1 MGNRTSVILH
11 RTAKA
16 TTVVPNIN
24 RRCRP
29 TIHRPCRLTNHPN
42 IINPCRP
49 ITSRPSINSNV
60 IRLSTVTATTVV
72 RNINRPTHHR
82 PCPPTT
88 HPSNIS
94 VILLRTVQAPD
105 VVFNNHNHNS
115 VVTKNVSSPAAVTTV
130 ARVAKVVKEDTT
142 VVASD
147 TAVTVAREAKVVKA
161 VVVVSNP
168 KPV

>member
-1 MGNRTSVILH
+1 MG
-11 RTAKA
+11 
-16 TTVVPNIN
+16 
-24 RRCRP
+24 
-29 TIHRPCRLTNHPN
+29 HPN

-60 IRLSTVTATTVV
+60 ILRPTVMATIVV

-88 HPSNIS
+88 HPNNIS
-94 VILLRTVQAPD
+94 VILLRTVKATT
-105 VVFNNHNHNS
+105 VVHDNHNHNS

-142 VVASD
+142 VEVASD
-147 TAVTVAREAKVVKA
+147 TAVTVAREAKVGKA

-168 KPV
+168 